1 MKLMETPVESLF
13 SDNKYGNMII
23 YVSVHNS
30 TMGRSIGLKHVK
42 NVYKIMRDKV
52 EMATLSLIAGGKRP
66 TTYFVLVA
74 CYGKPEHNLGH
85 LLNQIYLF
93 SLSLAVN
100 NGKLVAT
107 CSCTGLSYLNTSEQA
122 MAILN
127 IGLSGLALSKDP
139 NTEEWLTSKVLK
151 G

>member
-1 MKLMETPVESLF
+1 M
-13 SDNKYGNMII
+13 DC
-23 YVSVHNS
+23 S
-30 TMGRSIGLKHVK
+30 TGLKHVK
-42 NVYKIMRDKV
+42 NLYRIMRNES
-52 EMATLSLIAGGKRP
+52 EMVTFGLIAGGELP
-66 TTYFVLVA
+66 TPYFVLVK
-74 CYGKPEHNLGH
+74 CDGKPDHNLGH